1 MTWHSKRAITLL
13 INLSPFESDCL
24 LKGLTMLKKHLAL
37 AVLVTLVWGL
47 NFPITKLGLRGIDP
61 FVLTGIRFALA
72 ALPLVFFIKRPAVPF
87 RYVAAYGVIFG
98 LGMWGVINYGIQAG
112 VSPGIASLIIQ
123 LSVFFTLGW
132 GVVLFKEHL
141 RDAQLVG
148 AGLAL
153 IGLSGIIVTQN
164 GSHAVLGVMLIV
176 LSALAWSI
184 GNVIIKKSGVKEIFS
199 FMVWA
204 SLFPPIPLFLMA
216 WWMHGSS
223 VFQGLPASLDAT
235 AIGSI
240 LFQVYLATHFAYWG
254 WNSLLKTYPVS
265 TVAPLSLLIPVFGI
279 ASSML
284 IIGEQVSTP
293 DLISMSIILTGLAV
307 GLYRR
312 PANGWAALSKRS
324 YRSSPDHRETSR

>member
-1 MTWHSKRAITLL
+1 
-13 INLSPFESDCL
+13 
-24 LKGLTMLKKHLAL
+24 MLKKHLAL

-47 NFPITKLGLRGIDP
+47 NFPITKLGLRGVDP
-61 FVLTGIRFALA
+61 FVLTGIRFTLA

-87 RYVAAYGVIFG
+87 AYVAAYGVIFG
-98 LGMWGVINYGIQAG
+98 PGMWGVINYGIQAG

-132 GVVLFKEHL
+132 GVVVFNENL
-141 RDAQLVG
+141 RGAQLAG

-153 IGLSGIIVTQN
+153 IGLAGIILTQN

-176 LSALAWSI
+176 LSALAWSV
-184 GNVIIKKSGVKEIFS
+184 GNVIIKKSAVKEVFA

-204 SLFPPIPLFLMA
+204 SLFPPIPLFFMA
-216 WWMHGSS
+216 WWMHGGA
-223 VFQGLPASLDAT
+223 VFDSLPDSLDAT

-254 WNSLLKTYPVS
+254 WNSLLKAYPVS

-279 ASSML
+279 ASSVL
-284 IIGEQVSTP
+284 IVGERVAP
-293 DLISMSIILTGLAV
+293 PELISMAIILAGLAV

-312 PANGWAALSKRS
+312 PTRGESVFDK
-324 YRSSPDHRETSR
+324 T